1 MSLEP
6 EEGFPLAFDRWGR
19 EVKVFLNELPAN
31 KRDAWTALFLH
42 ARELKGNMQLPE
54 GWADRANELIGEIGR
69 GAFAER
75 LVHWMQTVDPG
86 PALDPRNRDVLLA
99 LVRFSGIAV
108 GPQIGPELVAFALR
122 GYERV
127 PGYGPRS
134 ARLGTSAVYAI
145 ADLGAAA
152 SKTAFAELEGKV
164 TLSLGRRTISRV
176 RGK

>member
-1 MSLEP
+1 M
-6 EEGFPLAFDRWGR
+6 
-19 EVKVFLNELPAN
+19 
-31 KRDAWTALFLH
+31 
-42 ARELKGNMQLPE
+42 
-54 GWADRANELIGEIGR
+54 GR
-69 GAFAER
+69 GAFSER

-134 ARLGTSAVYAI
+134 ARLATAAVYAI
-145 ADLGAAA
+145 ADLGGA

-164 TLSLGRRTISRV
+164 TLSLGRRTITRV